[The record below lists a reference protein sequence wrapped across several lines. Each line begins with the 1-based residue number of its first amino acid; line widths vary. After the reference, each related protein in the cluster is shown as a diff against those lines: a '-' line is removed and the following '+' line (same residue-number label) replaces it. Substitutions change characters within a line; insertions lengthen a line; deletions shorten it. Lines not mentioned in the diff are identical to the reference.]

1 MAMFDLFSR
10 RKREAERE
18 SPDVF
23 RYDEVPHPLRIQLLH
38 ALDDARKRIVART
51 IPAYIAIGTEGTDI
65 FAEACLVLRR
75 ELGLGKLIEFRKRV
89 RAMTDTQTKDL
100 CDEFTAFFENCETEQ
115 VLDAVQVVMRL
126 IEEANRNRLLDHECN
141 ASTVAAE
148 INRRFLEHG
157 LGYQYQSGQII
168 VETNSVLHNEAIT
181 PALTLLS
188 DSRFAG
194 ANEEFLKAHEHYRH
208 GRLGECLVDCLK
220 AFEST
225 MKIVCGL
232 KGWAY
237 KPTDT
242 AKALIEVC
250 LANNLIPTFTQ
261 QQLTSLRTLL
271 ESGVPT
277 VRNKQAGH
285 GQGAIRHQVSP
296 HLARFGLHLA
306 AAVIVLMVDSFLA
319 TSPSP
324 PQQAS
329 SGE

>member
-10 RKREAERE
+10 KKRDVKRE

-23 RYDEVPHPLRIQLLH
+23 RYDDVPHPLRIQLLH
-38 ALDDARKRIVART
+38 ALDDARNRIYSRT

-75 ELGLGKLIEFRKRV
+75 ELGLGKLIEVRKRV
-89 RAMTDTQTKDL
+89 RSMNDTQTKDL
-100 CDEFTAFFENCETEQ
+100 CDEFTAFFENCDSEQ
-115 VLDAVQVVMRL
+115 VLDAVQVAMRL
-126 IEEANRNRLLDHECN
+126 IEEADRSHLLDHECN
-141 ASTVAAE
+141 ANSVSAE
-148 INRRFLEHG
+148 INRRFLEHS

-168 VETNSVLHNEAIT
+168 VESNSILHTEAIT

-188 DSRFAG
+188 DPRFAG

-208 GRLGECLVDCLK
+208 GRLGESLVDCLK
-220 AFEST
+220 AFESS
-225 MKIVCGL
+225 MKIICDL
-232 KGWAY
+232 KGWSY

-242 AKALIEVC
+242 AKSLIEVC
-250 LANNLIPTFTQ
+250 LANNLVPTFTQ

-285 GQGAIRHQVSP
+285 GQGATRHQVSP
-296 HLARFGLHLA
+296 HLARFGLHLTG
-306 AAVIVLMVDSFLA
+306 AVVVLLVDSFLA
-319 TSPSP
+319 QNS
-324 PQQAS
+324 
-329 SGE
+329 

>member
-10 RKREAERE
+10 KKRDAKRE

-23 RYDEVPHPLRIQLLH
+23 RHDDVPHPLRIQLLH
-38 ALDDARKRIVART
+38 ALDDARKRIYSRT

-75 ELGLGKLIEFRKRV
+75 ELGLGKLIEVRKRV
-89 RAMTDTQTKDL
+89 RSMNDTQTKDL
-100 CDEFTAFFENCETEQ
+100 CDEFTAFFENCESEQ
-115 VLDAVQVVMRL
+115 VLDAVQVAMRL
-126 IEEANRNRLLDHECN
+126 IEEAGRSHLLDQECN
-141 ASTVAAE
+141 ANSVAAE
-148 INRRFLEHG
+148 INRRFLEHS

-168 VETNSVLHNEAIT
+168 VETNSILHTEAIT

-188 DSRFAG
+188 DPRFAG

-220 AFEST
+220 AFESS
-225 MKIVCGL
+225 MKIICDL
-232 KGWAY
+232 KGWSY
-237 KPTDT
+237 KATDT
-242 AKALIEVC
+242 AKSLIEVC
-250 LANNLIPTFTQ
+250 LANNLVPTFTQ

-285 GQGAIRHQVSP
+285 GQGATRHQVSP
-296 HLARFGLHLA
+296 HLARFGLHLT
-306 AAVIVLMVDSFLA
+306 AAVVVLLVDSFLA
-319 TSPSP
+319 QDP
-324 PQQAS
+324 
-329 SGE
+329 

>member
-1 MAMFDLFSR
+1 MALFDLFSR
-10 RKREAERE
+10 KKREAERE

-23 RYDEVPHPLRIQLLH
+23 RYDDVPNSLRIQLLH
-38 ALDDARKRIVART
+38 ALDDARKRIYSRT
-51 IPAYIAIGTEGTDI
+51 IPAYIAIGTEGTDV

-75 ELGLGKLIEFRKRV
+75 EFGLVKLIEVRRRV
-89 RAMTDTQTKDL
+89 RAMTDTQTKEL

-115 VLDAVQVVMRL
+115 VLDAVQVVML
-126 IEEANRNRLLDHECN
+126 LVEEGTRNRLLDHECN

-168 VETNSVLHNEAIT
+168 VETNSILHTEAIT

-225 MKIVCGL
+225 MKIICDL
-232 KGWAY
+232 KGWPY
-237 KPTDT
+237 KRTDT

-250 LANNLIPTFTQ
+250 LTHDLIPTFTQ

-285 GQGAIRHQVSP
+285 GQGATRHQVSP
-296 HLARFGLHLA
+296 HLARFGLHLT
-306 AAVIVLMVDSFLA
+306 AAVVVLLVDSFTA
-319 TSPSP
+319 TSP
-324 PQQAS
+324 
-329 SGE
+329 

>member
-10 RKREAERE
+10 KKRDAKRE

-23 RYDEVPHPLRIQLLH
+23 RYDDVPHPLRIQLLH
-38 ALDDARKRIVART
+38 ALDDARNRIYSRT

-75 ELGLGKLIEFRKRV
+75 ELGLGKLIEVRKRV
-89 RAMTDTQTKDL
+89 RSMNDTQTKDL
-100 CDEFTAFFENCETEQ
+100 CDEFTAFFENCDSEQ
-115 VLDAVQVVMRL
+115 VLDAVQVAMRL
-126 IEEANRNRLLDHECN
+126 IEEADRSHLLDHECN
-141 ASTVAAE
+141 ASSVAAE
-148 INRRFLEHG
+148 INRRFLEHS

-168 VETNSVLHNEAIT
+168 VETNSILHTEAIT
-181 PALTLLS
+181 PALALLS
-188 DSRFAG
+188 DPRFAG

-220 AFEST
+220 AFESS
-225 MKIVCGL
+225 MKIICDL
-232 KGWAY
+232 KGWSY

-242 AKALIEVC
+242 AKSLIEVC
-250 LANNLIPTFTQ
+250 LANNLVPTFTQ

-285 GQGAIRHQVSP
+285 GQGATRHQVSP
-296 HLARFGLHLA
+296 HLARFGLHLT
-306 AAVIVLMVDSFLA
+306 AAVVVLLVDSFLA
-319 TSPSP
+319 QNP
-324 PQQAS
+324 
-329 SGE
+329 

>member
-1 MAMFDLFSR
+1 MALFDLFSR
-10 RKREAERE
+10 KKREAERE

-23 RYDEVPHPLRIQLLH
+23 RYDDVPNSLRIQLLH
-38 ALDDARKRIVART
+38 ALDDARKRIYSRT
-51 IPAYIAIGTEGTDI
+51 IPAYIAIGTEGTDV

-75 ELGLGKLIEFRKRV
+75 EFGLVKLIEVRRRV
-89 RAMTDTQTKDL
+89 RAMTDTQTKEL
-100 CDEFTAFFENCETEQ
+100 CDEFKAFFENCETEQ
-115 VLDAVQVVMRL
+115 VLDAVQVVML
-126 IEEANRNRLLDHECN
+126 LVEEGTRNRLLDHECN

-168 VETNSVLHNEAIT
+168 VETNSILHTEAIT

-225 MKIVCGL
+225 MKIICDL
-232 KGWAY
+232 KGWPY
-237 KPTDT
+237 KRTDT

-250 LANNLIPTFTQ
+250 LTHDLIPTFTQ

-285 GQGAIRHQVSP
+285 GQGATRHQVSP
-296 HLARFGLHLA
+296 HLARFGLHLT
-306 AAVIVLMVDSFLA
+306 AAVVVLLVDSFTA
-319 TSPSP
+319 TSP
-324 PQQAS
+324 
-329 SGE
+329 

>member
-1 MAMFDLFSR
+1 MALFDLFSR
-10 RKREAERE
+10 RRRESEGD

-23 RYDEVPHPLRIQLLH
+23 RYDDISHPLRIQLLH
-38 ALDDARKRIVART
+38 ALDDARKRIYSRT
-51 IPAYIAIGTEGTDI
+51 VPAYIAIGTEGTDI

-75 ELGLGKLIEFRKRV
+75 ELGLGKLVEVRRRV
-89 RAMTDTQTKDL
+89 RAMTDTQTKEL
-100 CDEFTAFFENCETEQ
+100 CDEFTAFFENCDTEH

-126 IEEANRNRLLDHECN
+126 IEEAGRNRVLDHECN

-148 INRRFLEHG
+148 VNRRFLEHG
-157 LGYQYQSGQII
+157 LGYQYQSGQI
-168 VETNSVLHNEAIT
+168 VVQTNTVLHTEAIT
-181 PALTLLS
+181 PALALLS
-188 DSRFAG
+188 DPLFAG

-225 MKIVCGL
+225 MKIICDQ
-232 KGWAY
+232 KGWTY

-242 AKALIEVC
+242 ARALIEVC

-271 ESGVPT
+271 ESGIPT

-285 GQGAIRHQVSP
+285 GQGAARHQVSP
-296 HLARFGLHLA
+296 HLARFGLHLT
-306 AAVIVLMVDSFLA
+306 AAVVVLMVDSFLA
-319 TSPSP
+319 TSP
-324 PQQAS
+324 
-329 SGE
+329 

>member
-1 MAMFDLFSR
+1 MALFDLFSR
-10 RKREAERE
+10 KSGGAEGNN
-18 SPDVF
+18 PDVF
-23 RYDEVPHPLRIQLLH
+23 RYDDVPNPLRIQLLH
-38 ALDDARKRIVART
+38 ALDDARKRIYSRT
-51 IPAYIAIGTEGTDI
+51 VPAYIAIGTEGTDI

-75 ELGLGKLIEFRKRV
+75 EFGQGKLIEIRRRV
-89 RAMTDTQTKDL
+89 RAMTDTPTKDL
-100 CDEFTAFFENCETEQ
+100 CDEFTAFFENCDTEH
-115 VLDAVQVVMRL
+115 VLDAVQVVMRQ
-126 IEEANRNRLLDHECN
+126 IEEADRNRVLDHQCN
-141 ASTVAAE
+141 ATTVAAE
-148 INRRFLEHG
+148 VNRRFLEHG
-157 LGYQYQSGQII
+157 LGYQYQAGQI
-168 VETNSVLHNEAIT
+168 VVQTNTVLHTEAIT
-181 PALTLLS
+181 PALALLS
-188 DSRFAG
+188 DPRFAG

-225 MKIVCGL
+225 MKIICGL

-285 GQGAIRHQVSP
+285 GQGATRHQVSP
-296 HLARFGLHLA
+296 HLARFGLHLT
-306 AAVIVLMVDSFLA
+306 AAVVVLMVDSFLA
-319 TSPSP
+319 TSP
-324 PQQAS
+324 
-329 SGE
+329 